1 MTAANQPATPAPRRG
16 LRLGPLPITP
26 LLVIVVLLFV
36 GSLAVIGW
44 AVLRVKDEGQV
55 TLLELGSIGLAV
67 AFGLVA
73 VACLRGM
80 WRAASMARSGRA
92 LGLALIGGLAG
103 LGAIGSLTATL
114 ILALLWGG

>member
-1 MTAANQPATPAPRRG
+1 MTPVSPPRPPSGRG
-16 LRLGPLPITP
+16 LRLGPLRITP
-26 LLVIVVLLFV
+26 LLVIVTLLFPV
-36 GSLAVIGW
+36 SLAVIGW
-44 AVLRVKDEGQV
+44 AILQVKDEGQV
-55 TLLELGSIGLAV
+55 TLLELGTIGLAV

-73 VACLRGM
+73 LACLRGM

-92 LGLALIGGLAG
+92 LGLAIVGGLAG